1 MTNTESRIAVE
12 LEELAAAWDDADA
25 LDDAQQPS
33 HDAGVRKL
41 ADYGFDSDSRTLVGL
56 GPVERARRSRT
67 GTDAPESQR
76 MPPSEP
82 PGPFIADDEDDEE
95 LARSL
100 RGRKLGRWA
109 FALPAAALVGLA
121 AVALVRPLASR
132 APATGRLAVAAVAS
146 KVSATLN
153 AQVDALKLL
162 ATAPA
167 SEPDPT
173 SAAEQPAQ
181 QEEPTEGASATERR
195 GERST
200 PERVAAAPH
209 VAAASVPPTPPVVPV
224 KLPELPPPTVIDMS
238 NSADARVGTLNVL
251 SSPPASVVLDGRPIG
266 QAPRIVQ
273 VPAGTHTV
281 VFIHPLYGRQ
291 LRRVIVNPGKTT
303 AASANF

>member
-25 LDDAQQPS
+25 LDDAQPS
-33 HDAGVRKL
+33 SSDAGVRKL
-41 ADYGFDSDSRTLVGL
+41 TDYGFDSDNRTLVGL
-56 GPVERARRSRT
+56 GPVERARRSRS
-67 GTDAPESQR
+67 GAEAPESQR

-121 AVALVRPLASR
+121 AVALLRPLVSQP
-132 APATGRLAVAAVAS
+132 PATGRLAVAAVAP
-146 KVSATLN
+146 KVSASLN
-153 AQVDALKLL
+153 AQVEALKLV

-181 QEEPTEGASATERR
+181 EEPTEGASATERR
-195 GERST
+195 DGRSAS
-200 PERVAAAPH
+200 ERVAAAPH
-209 VAAASVPPTPPVVPV
+209 VAPASVPPTPPVVPV

>member
-25 LDDAQQPS
+25 LDDAQPS
-33 HDAGVRKL
+33 TREAGVRKL
-41 ADYGFDSDSRTLVGL
+41 AGYGLDSDSRTLVGL

-76 MPPSEP
+76 TPPSEP
-82 PGPFIADDEDDEE
+82 PGPFIADDEDDEA

-121 AVALVRPLASR
+121 AIALLRPSASS
-132 APATGRLAVAAVAS
+132 APAPGRLAVAAVAR
-146 KVSATLN
+146 KVSASLN
-153 AQVDALKLL
+153 AQVDALRL
-162 ATAPA
+162 ASSALPT
-167 SEPDPT
+167 DPT
-173 SAAEQPAQ
+173 SGAERPAN
-181 QEEPTEGASATERR
+181 EEPTEGASASERR
-195 GERST
+195 DERSAIDRMAAA
-200 PERVAAAPH
+200 PRVAAN
-209 VAAASVPPTPPVVPV
+209 VPPTPPVVPV

-238 NSADARVGTLNVL
+238 DSAGARVGTLNVL

-281 VFIHPLYGRQ
+281 VFIHPLYGRK

-303 AASANF
+303 AASADF

>member
-25 LDDAQQPS
+25 LDDAQPPS
-33 HDAGVRKL
+33 REAGVRKL

-67 GTDAPESQR
+67 GTEAPESQR

-121 AVALVRPLASR
+121 AMALLRPLTSR
-132 APATGRLAVAAVAS
+132 APAPGRLAVAAVAP
-146 KVSATLN
+146 KISATLN
-153 AQVDALKLL
+153 AQVDALKLVS
-162 ATAPA
+162 TALTTD
-167 SEPDPT
+167 SGPT

-181 QEEPTEGASATERR
+181 GEPTEGASATERR
-195 GERST
+195 DERSA

-209 VAAASVPPTPPVVPV
+209 VAAATVPPTPPVVPV
-224 KLPELPPPTVIDMS
+224 KLPELPPPPVIDMS
-238 NSADARVGTLNVL
+238 SSADARVGTLNVL

>member
-25 LDDAQQPS
+25 LDDAQPS
-33 HDAGVRKL
+33 SREAGERKL

-67 GTDAPESQR
+67 GTEAPESQR

-100 RGRKLGRWA
+100 RGRKLTRWA
-109 FALPAAALVGLA
+109 ALPAAALVGLA
-121 AVALVRPLASR
+121 AMALLRPLVSQ
-132 APATGRLAVAAVAS
+132 APATGRLAVAAVAP
-146 KVSATLN
+146 KVSASLN
-153 AQVDALKLL
+153 AQIDALKLV
-162 ATAPA
+162 AAAPA
-167 SEPDPT
+167 TEPSPT
-173 SAAEQPAQ
+173 SSAEQPAQ
-181 QEEPTEGASATERR
+181 GAPTEDASATERHD
-195 GERST
+195 ERSA

-281 VFIHPLYGRQ
+281 VFIHPLYGRK